1 MEISIF
7 SHILYGMIVVF
18 YMVLC
23 DYGIMIY
30 SIYIIIHIMNV
41 WDLNQINGLYDYV
54 RPEYLGYII
63 HVEIIF

>member
-18 YMVLC
+18 YMVLW

-54 RPEYLGYII
+54 FVQSI
-63 HVEIIF
+63 

>member
-18 YMVLC
+18 YMVLW

-54 RPEYLGYII
+54 SSRVFRLYNSC
-63 HVEIIF
+63 